1 MTSPNDP
8 LESALNELKAAL
20 GLTEAGPEFAMLS
33 AAVRIRRLMAERDA
47 AVTALERVCDALF
60 GKVMN
65 VPCEPPKWMDER
77 QKMAYQL
84 GHRDARHLAAAQV
97 CFKETPL

>member
-20 GLTEAGPEFAMLS
+20 GLTEAGPEFAVLS
-33 AAVRIRRLMAERDA
+33 AAVRIRRLEAQRDA

-65 VPCEPPKWMDER
+65 IPCEPPKWMDDR
-77 QKMAYQL
+77 QTMAYRL
-84 GHRDARHLAAAQV
+84 GHRDARHVAAEAV
-97 CFKETPL
+97 CFKEIP